1 MATGQSN
8 FFQSL
13 GLLKL
18 FSASVMPIGE
28 FACSTSSSGVLA
40 SIPFGACVFCPPGG
54 CPFERPSRILFA
66 RQPGPWSSIEYPAW
80 HAQHRC
86 RSAVHESFLLPS
98 AQEAA
103 LVDGGPRAELKRFRP
118 TEGYTLP
125 NWPTFVPRGN
135 WLDICFNPD
144 INNPNDWFKVG
155 QVAVLD
161 ASLASSSTVPGAANT
176 GPPKQVGES
185 GQIAMAR
192 SLLPYRNPMNVVG
205 LTVGGGIRLAAFVIT
220 EDSST
225 REACEKSRP
234 IEVVGLTRANASA
247 YAGTGRGDRVVFDG
261 GDVGKGISFS
271 SVATAVVCYCPDLG
285 GLDEFGEQ
293 TCLGSPY
300 WVPVGAIVVAGPL
313 PNQYWL
319 LPTMKVFRFEYL
331 GLNLEDGDMLRLIL
345 ESSSCAAFTAPER
358 MCLRPNED
366 PINGHALCE
375 SSFLTATL
383 RDKCFVS
390 LSSDPRNTGLMRTTT
405 LASNRIRCDE
415 LNEARQRLHT
425 GMDSLIG
432 LRRTA
437 NRCLCKAWRP
447 RTQDCASLLQAESLT
462 SLLLV
467 LPGSTS
473 SGGGLGELGL
483 KSGDTLVLGAGVQ
496 CGANCS
502 QPMLDMAKGFLGFQG
517 LESYL
522 PLNDL
527 TLELAQDVVGSR
539 SGTYVG
545 GVSSIT
551 GLFGTATRFTTGSLS
566 LPAGAPMEASQAWT
580 LVLWLRIEHLVSTLV
595 ILLKNMLET

>member
-1 MATGQSN
+1 MLITAQGVYSTCVDLGCLASREFRCYALLGVPAAGCEVPIEGVLGEGFFSWSAQVVGTYSGNGEPLPLQIPGCGDSPADAGAFCVDSCTGNKSFPLNLSSQNVVMPPTAPLTMSRDARTVSVCYCTGLIGCDMATGQSN

-54 CPFERPSRILFA
+54 CSFERPSRILFA

-80 HAQHRC
+80 DARHRC

-98 AQEAA
+98 ALEAA
-103 LVDGGPRAELKRFRP
+103 QVDGGPRAELKRFRP

-192 SLLPYRNPMNVVG
+192 SLLPYRNPVNVVG

-234 IEVVGLTRANASA
+234 IEVVGLTRSNASA
-247 YAGTGRGDRVVFDG
+247 YAGTVRGDRVVFDG
-261 GDVGKGISFS
+261 GDVGKGISFP

-313 PNQYWL
+313 PKQYWL
-319 LPTMKVFRFEYL
+319 LPTMKIFRFEYL

-366 PINGHALCE
+366 PINGHPLCE
-375 SSFLTATL
+375 SSFLTARLAIRLAGRLAIRDLFARESHL
-383 RDKCFVS
+383 RNS
-390 LSSDPRNTGLMRTTT
+390 GLMRTTT
-405 LASNRIRCDE
+405 LASDRIRCDE
-415 LNEARQRLHT
+415 LNEARQRL
-425 GMDSLIG
+425 
-432 LRRTA
+432 
-437 NRCLCKAWRP
+437 
-447 RTQDCASLLQAESLT
+447 SLLFHMS
-462 SLLLV
+462 
-467 LPGSTS
+467 
-473 SGGGLGELGL
+473 
-483 KSGDTLVLGAGVQ
+483 
-496 CGANCS
+496 
-502 QPMLDMAKGFLGFQG
+502 
-517 LESYL
+517 
-522 PLNDL
+522 
-527 TLELAQDVVGSR
+527 
-539 SGTYVG
+539 
-545 GVSSIT
+545 
-551 GLFGTATRFTTGSLS
+551 
-566 LPAGAPMEASQAWT
+566 
-580 LVLWLRIEHLVSTLV
+580 
-595 ILLKNMLET
+595 